1 MSVGQLPPTAKRRCA
16 ILPFSVAKETGVRL
30 HPAHTP
36 CRWHEH
42 QFSSEWWMDR
52 RMHQTAEMVRPA
64 MLPTPCYALL
74 EPYYSSLTAHHQT
87 TSPLTNC
94 HLPK

>member
-1 MSVGQLPPTAKRRCA
+1 MSARCDSALPEQRLPPAATRRCA

-52 RMHQTAEMVRPA
+52 QMHQTAETVRLA
-64 MLPTPCYALL
+64 M
-74 EPYYSSLTAHHQT
+74 Q
-87 TSPLTNC
+87 
-94 HLPK
+94 HLNTHY

>member
-1 MSVGQLPPTAKRRCA
+1 MSARCDSALPEQRLPPAATRRCA

-52 RMHQTAEMVRPA
+52 QMHQTAETVRLA
-64 MLPTPCYALL
+64 MQH
-74 EPYYSSLTAHHQT
+74 LTTHY
-87 TSPLTNC
+87 
-94 HLPK
+94 